1 MAPVPLVLYHHLLA
15 QWLFLLYSCFSYNSL
30 TSSIGTMVVLLMV
43 LHHLQVQSVFLLYS
57 YIIYWYN
64 GCSYRTLPSTTGP
77 MVSCTLSSS
86 SGLMS
91 VPLVLYHYRLVQ
103 WLFLSMYSS
112 IISTGSM
119 VVPVVLYHHLL
130 VQWLFLLYTAIMY

>member
-1 MAPVPLVLYHHLLA
+1 MAVPLVLDHHLLF
-15 QWLFLLYSCFSYNSL
+15 QWLFLLYSCFSYNSF

-43 LHHLQVQSVFLLYS
+43 LHHLLVQWVFLLYS

-64 GCSYRTLPSTTGP
+64 GCSYCTLPLTTGP

-91 VPLVLYHYRLVQ
+91 VPLVPYHYRLVQ
-103 WLFLSMYSS
+103 WLFLLYSS
-112 IISTGSM
+112 IISTDSM
-119 VVPVVLYHHLL
+119 VVHLVLYHHLL
-130 VQWLFLLYTAIMY
+130 VQWLFLVYTAIMY

>member
-1 MAPVPLVLYHHLLA
+1 MAVPLVLYHHLLV
-15 QWLFLLYSCFSYNSL
+15 QWLFLFYSCFSCNSL
-30 TSSIGTMVVLLMV
+30 ASSIGTKVVLLMV
-43 LHHLQVQSVFLLYS
+43 LRHLLVQWLFCLYS

-64 GCSYRTLPSTTGP
+64 GCSYCTLPSSTGP

-103 WLFLSMYSS
+103 WLFLLYSL
-112 IISTGSM
+112 IISTDSM
-119 VVPVVLYHHLL
+119 VVPLVLYHHLL
-130 VQWLFLLYTAIMY
+130 VQWLSLLYTAIMH